1 MNPTYQRVMGDMES
15 FMSKHTH
22 KKTYS
27 LQEKEQIIIQLIESY
42 KRLKEEHP
50 PTKFV
55 DIQEEI
61 HYFKHVKPQLI
72 SKIILFAKLYK
83 IESEKPN
90 LCRKENYKY
99 YKRQLLKLNHFFED
113 NREFYTYYKT
123 KSTHFDR
130 RFFLRNRHNI
140 RLRLEPYLID
150 FDLAQTTSHCFKQS
164 EMMAYDEL
172 STYIKQHLTELHTS
186 PQKNDPYER
195 PNIKLLWSADKRD
208 LIELIYALHEA
219 KAINHGQISIQV
231 LVNKFSY
238 FFDIELTNAYNEF
251 YKAKKRKS
259 STTRFLDELRNALLL
274 KWT

>member
-1 MNPTYQRVMGDMES
+1 MNQQYNGVLCDMES
-15 FMSKHTH
+15 FMSKHTL
-22 KKTYS
+22 KKSYS
-27 LQEKEQIIIQLIESY
+27 LQEKEQIIIHLIEWY
-42 KRLKEEHP
+42 KQLKEAHP
-50 PTKFV
+50 PTNFV
-55 DIQEEI
+55 SIQDEI

-90 LCRKENYKY
+90 LCSKSTYKY

-123 KSTHFDR
+123 KSTHLDR

-172 STYIKQHLTELHTS
+172 STYIKQHLTEMHTS
-186 PQKNDPYER
+186 PKKNDPYEG
-195 PNIKLLWSADKRD
+195 PNSKLIWTTEKRD

-219 KAINHGQISIQV
+219 KAINHGQIAIQE
-231 LVNKFSY
+231 LINKFSY

-251 YKAKKRKS
+251 YKAKRRKS
-259 STTRFLDELRNALLL
+259 SITRFLDELRNALLL
-274 KWT
+274 KGS